1 MQKIR
6 LTLFGTPGRQKLKMI
21 FFPKNTQIRHL
32 PEGYTVRN
40 FRGDEDILPW
50 VELCKNGLL
59 ADDAGEEAF
68 AERITN
74 VKGVNATTDLFFIE
88 KDGKPVATVTAVDDF
103 VESGLGCIHMV
114 SVATEARGHGIGL
127 ALCEI
132 AEKKLSEHHV
142 QTAYLVT
149 DDWRKA
155 ACKSYLKAGF
165 FPVNYDS
172 DMADRWSD
180 LLTQFGIDSVMMVT
194 DDGKEDKRIY
204 SK

>member
-50 VELCKNGLL
+50 VKLCKNGLL

-88 KDGKPVATVTAVDDF
+88 KD
-103 VESGLGCIHMV
+103 E
-114 SVATEARGHGIGL
+114 
-127 ALCEI
+127 
-132 AEKKLSEHHV
+132 
-142 QTAYLVT
+142 
-149 DDWRKA
+149 
-155 ACKSYLKAGF
+155 
-165 FPVNYDS
+165 
-172 DMADRWSD
+172 
-180 LLTQFGIDSVMMVT
+180 
-194 DDGKEDKRIY
+194 
-204 SK
+204 